1 MLFACAPP
9 HLLSAS
15 RCVQA
20 QSLDDRSAPIG
31 LGAPR
36 CCPCRDISVAH
47 VDAPTRMPAAHSTR
61 PVPSPPA
68 RPLKGHGEPLPAR
81 RLTGRRIATPSIM
94 RPRRDETTCGTL
106 DRSTPAKVS
115 AAQRAPARFTPI
127 TIKCESS
134 IDHPTA
140 IRRQFAP
147 SSPCSHGSIS
157 SRRGKRP
164 PSAEVDPE
172 NETVG

>member
-1 MLFACAPP
+1 M
-9 HLLSAS
+9 
-15 RCVQA
+15 
-20 QSLDDRSAPIG
+20 
-31 LGAPR
+31 PR
-36 CCPCRDISVAH
+36 REC
-47 VDAPTRMPAAHSTR
+47 
-61 PVPSPPA
+61 
-68 RPLKGHGEPLPAR
+68 PLPTQLGRFRAR
-81 RLTGRRIATPSIM
+81 QQGLLGGMGSHSRREGTTG
-94 RPRRDETTCGTL
+94 GTL